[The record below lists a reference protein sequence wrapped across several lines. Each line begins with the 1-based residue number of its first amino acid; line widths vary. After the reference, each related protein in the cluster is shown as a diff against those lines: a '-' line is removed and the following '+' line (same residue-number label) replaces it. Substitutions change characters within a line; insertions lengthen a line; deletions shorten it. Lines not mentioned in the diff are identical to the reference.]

1 MMSFFRKGGLFTQ
14 VLMGGVVVAII
25 AAFVLGGQFGAMSGG
40 ERCAVKFKNACVD
53 LKEFNASY
61 GLAVRA
67 SGLELSADGARE
79 GKGMILNGFAERL
92 LLNSD
97 AKRLGIS
104 ISEEDLDAQ
113 LMEGRAR
120 LSLPA
125 QSEGQLAAQLRLCLP
140 EGPACAAGT
149 LGTRLLPVKD
159 DGSFSPELYRRV
171 VRNYA
176 GRGTKQFKEMQHE
189 EYVAAR
195 MRDLVRSRAR
205 VSEQEA
211 FLLWER
217 ERSQAVMR
225 TVQARGDWMARYVL
239 TLSNSDVDEWAMNNK
254 AAVDSEL
261 AREKD
266 KFKAECPLVSEI
278 FVRFAPDA
286 TDEEK
291 AQKRVEIE
299 EAEKRL
305 KGGEDFALLAR
316 ELSDADTAKVGGA
329 LGCLGEHYGPGAQEL
344 LQATGKLKL
353 GKVSPVVET
362 VRGFHLLQYHEPL
375 VASQA
380 ETTARQHVARK
391 LATDAKAKELAEQFA
406 KDLIAQAKTA
416 DSLKTAT
423 DVLVKSYLERGPFA
437 GKEVLPGEGDDNR
450 PKVEISAAFN
460 ILQSPI
466 RNAAQPD
473 VASLA
478 FNLKPEQVYDKP
490 IGTHEG
496 AAVMQ
501 LKSKEPAKRAEF
513 EKDKVKLIRQLSQ
526 VKGGELLEN
535 YVKALKKQAGDT
547 LTFDKAL
554 VDSTQEKAEGE
565 GDAENDE
572 ES

>member
-1 MMSFFRKGGLFTQ
+1 MMNFFRQGGLITQ
-14 VLMGGVVVAII
+14 IFMGAIVLAII
-25 AAFVLGGQFGAMSGG
+25 AAFVLGGQFGSTTGS
-40 ERCAVKFKNACVD
+40 ERCAVKFKGTCVD

-67 SGLELSADGARE
+67 SGLELTADGTRE
-79 GKGMILNGFAERL
+79 VKAMILNGFAERL
-92 LLNSD
+92 LLTED

-125 QSEGQLAAQLRLCLP
+125 QQEGQLAAQLRLCIP
-140 EGPACAAGT
+140 EGPACAPGT
-149 LGTRLLPVKD
+149 LGMRILPVKD
-159 DGSFSPELYRRV
+159 NGSFNPELYRRV

-217 ERSQAVMR
+217 ERSQATLR
-225 TVQARGDWMARYVL
+225 TVQVRGDWMARYVL
-239 TLSNSDVDEWAMNNK
+239 NLSNSDVDEWAMNNK

-261 AREKD
+261 ARAKES
-266 KFKAECPLVSEI
+266 FKAECPIVSEI

-286 TDEEK
+286 TDDDK
-291 AQKRVEIE
+291 AAKRTEVE
-299 EAEKRL
+299 EAERRL
-305 KGGEDFALLAR
+305 KGGEDFAKVAR
-316 ELSDADTAKVGGA
+316 ELSDSDTAPLGGA

-344 LQATGKLKL
+344 LQAVGKLKL
-353 GKVSPVVET
+353 GAVSPVLET
-362 VRGFHLLQYHEPL
+362 VRGFHVLQYHEPL

-380 ETTARQHVARK
+380 ETTARQYVARK
-391 LATDAKAKELAEQFA
+391 LATEAKAKELAEQFA
-406 KDLIAQAKTA
+406 KELIAKAKTT

-423 DVLVKSYLERGPFA
+423 DELVKSYLERGPLA
-437 GKEVLPGEGDDNR
+437 RKDVLPGEGDDQR
-450 PKVEISAAFN
+450 PKVEISAPFN
-460 ILQSPI
+460 VLQNPI
-466 RNAAQPD
+466 RNATQAD
-473 VASLA
+473 VAAIA
-478 FNLKPEQVYDKP
+478 FELKPEQVHDKP
-490 IGTHEG
+490 IGTYEG

-526 VKGGELLEN
+526 VKGSELLEN
-535 YVKALKKQAGDT
+535 YVEALKKQAGET

-554 VDSTQEKAEGE
+554 VDSTQEQAEGE
-565 GDAENDE
+565 AENDE

>member
-1 MMSFFRKGGLFTQ
+1 MMNFFRQGGLITQ
-14 VLMGGVVVAII
+14 IFMGAIVLAII
-25 AAFVLGGQFGAMSGG
+25 AAFVLGGQFGSTTGS
-40 ERCAVKFKNACVD
+40 ERCAVKFKGTCVD

-67 SGLELSADGARE
+67 SGLELTADGTRE
-79 GKGMILNGFAERL
+79 VKAMILNGFAERL
-92 LLNSD
+92 LLTED

-125 QSEGQLAAQLRLCLP
+125 QQEGQLAAQLRLCIP
-140 EGPACAAGT
+140 EGPACAPGT
-149 LGTRLLPVKD
+149 LGMRILPVKD
-159 DGSFSPELYRRV
+159 NGSFNPELYRRV

-217 ERSQAVMR
+217 ERSQATLR
-225 TVQARGDWMARYVL
+225 TVQVRGDWMARYVL
-239 TLSNSDVDEWAMNNK
+239 NLSNSDVDEWAMNNK

-261 AREKD
+261 ARAKES
-266 KFKAECPLVSEI
+266 FKAECPIVSEI

-286 TDEEK
+286 TDDDK
-291 AQKRVEIE
+291 AAKRTEIE
-299 EAEKRL
+299 EAERRL
-305 KGGEDFALLAR
+305 KGGEDFAKVAR
-316 ELSDADTAKVGGA
+316 ELSDSDTAPLGGA

-344 LQATGKLKL
+344 LQAVGKLKL
-353 GKVSPVVET
+353 GAVSPVLET
-362 VRGFHLLQYHEPL
+362 VRGFHVLQYHEPL

-380 ETTARQHVARK
+380 ETTARQYVARK
-391 LATDAKAKELAEQFA
+391 LATEAKAKELAEQFA
-406 KDLIAQAKTA
+406 KELIAKAKTT

-423 DVLVKSYLERGPFA
+423 DELVKSYLERGPLA
-437 GKEVLPGEGDDNR
+437 RKDVLPGEGDDQR
-450 PKVEISAAFN
+450 PKVEISAPFN
-460 ILQSPI
+460 VLQNPI
-466 RNAAQPD
+466 RNATQAD
-473 VASLA
+473 VAAIA
-478 FNLKPEQVYDKP
+478 FELKPEQVHDKP
-490 IGTHEG
+490 IGTYEG

-526 VKGGELLEN
+526 VKGSELLEN
-535 YVKALKKQAGDT
+535 YVEALKKQAGET

-554 VDSTQEKAEGE
+554 VDSTQEQAEGE
-565 GDAENDE
+565 AENDE

>member
-1 MMSFFRKGGLFTQ
+1 MMNFFRQGGLITQ
-14 VLMGGVVVAII
+14 IFMGAIVLAII
-25 AAFVLGGQFGAMSGG
+25 AAFVLGGQFGSTTGS
-40 ERCAVKFKNACVD
+40 ERCAVKFKGTCVD

-67 SGLELSADGARE
+67 SGLELTADGTRE
-79 GKGMILNGFAERL
+79 VKAMILNGFAERL
-92 LLNSD
+92 LLTED

-125 QSEGQLAAQLRLCLP
+125 QQEGQLAAQLRLCIP
-140 EGPACAAGT
+140 EGPACAPGT
-149 LGTRLLPVKD
+149 LGMRILPVKD
-159 DGSFSPELYRRV
+159 NGSFNPELYRRV

-217 ERSQAVMR
+217 ERSQATLR
-225 TVQARGDWMARYVL
+225 TVQVRGDWMARYVL
-239 TLSNSDVDEWAMNNK
+239 NLSNSDVDEWAMNNK

-261 AREKD
+261 ARAKES
-266 KFKAECPLVSEI
+266 FKAECPIVSEI

-286 TDEEK
+286 TDDDK
-291 AQKRVEIE
+291 AAKRTEIE
-299 EAEKRL
+299 EAERRL
-305 KGGEDFALLAR
+305 KGGEDFAKVAR
-316 ELSDADTAKVGGA
+316 ELSDSDTAPLGGA

-344 LQATGKLKL
+344 LQAVGKLKL
-353 GKVSPVVET
+353 GAVSPVLET
-362 VRGFHLLQYHEPL
+362 VRGFHVLQYHEPL

-380 ETTARQHVARK
+380 ETTARQYVARK
-391 LATDAKAKELAEQFA
+391 LATEAKAKELAEQFA
-406 KDLIAQAKTA
+406 KELIAKAKTT

-423 DVLVKSYLERGPFA
+423 DELVKSYLERGPLA
-437 GKEVLPGEGDDNR
+437 RKDVLPGEGDDQR
-450 PKVEISAAFN
+450 PKVEISAPFN
-460 ILQSPI
+460 VLQNPI
-466 RNAAQPD
+466 RNATQAD
-473 VASLA
+473 VAAIA
-478 FNLKPEQVYDKP
+478 FELKPEQVHDKP
-490 IGTHEG
+490 IGTYEG

-526 VKGGELLEN
+526 VKGSELLEN
-535 YVKALKKQAGDT
+535 YVEALKKQAGET

-554 VDSTQEKAEGE
+554 VDSTQEQAEGE
-565 GDAENDE
+565 AENDE
-572 ES
+572 EP

>member
-1 MMSFFRKGGLFTQ
+1 MMQVFRKGGLFTQ
-14 VLMGGVVVAII
+14 IFMGAVVIAII
-25 AAFVLGGQFGAMSGG
+25 AAFILGGQFGNTTGS
-40 ERCAVKFKNACVD
+40 ERCAVKFKGACVD

-67 SGLELSADGARE
+67 SGLELTADGARE
-79 GKGMILNGFAERL
+79 VKGMILNGFAEREL
-92 LLNSD
+92 LLDD

-104 ISEEDLDAQ
+104 ISGEDLDAQ

-125 QSEGQLAAQLRLCLP
+125 EHEMQLGAQLRLCLP
-140 EGPACAAGT
+140 EGPGCAPGT

-159 DGSFSPELYRRV
+159 SGSFNPDLYRRV
-171 VRNYA
+171 VRNFA
-176 GRGTKQFKEMQHE
+176 GRGTKQFKEMQHR
-189 EYVAAR
+189 EYVAFR
-195 MRDLVRSRAR
+195 VRELVRSRAR

-217 ERSQAVMR
+217 ERSQAVLR

-239 TLSNSDVDEWAMNNK
+239 NLSNSDVDEWAMNNK
-254 AAVDSEL
+254 AGVDSEL
-261 AREKD
+261 ARAKED
-266 KFKAECPLVSEI
+266 FKAECPIVSEI

-286 TDEEK
+286 TADEK
-291 AQKRVEIE
+291 AQKRTEIE

-305 KGGEDFALLAR
+305 KAGEDFAKLAR
-316 ELSDADTAKVGGA
+316 ELSDSDTAALGGA

-344 LQATGKLKL
+344 LQAVGKLKL
-353 GKVSPVVET
+353 GGVSPVVES
-362 VRGFHLLQYHEPL
+362 VLGFHILQYQERL

-380 ETTARQHVARK
+380 ETTARQYVARR
-391 LATDAKAKELAEQFA
+391 LATTAKAKELAEQFA
-406 KDLIAQAKTA
+406 KELITRAKTA

-423 DVLVKSYLERGPFA
+423 DELVKSYLEKGPLA

-460 ILQSPI
+460 VLQNPI
-466 RNAAQPD
+466 RNATQAD
-473 VASLA
+473 VASIA
-478 FNLKPEQVYDKP
+478 FNLKPEQVHDKV
-490 IGTHEG
+490 IGTYEG

-501 LKSKEPAKRAEF
+501 LKSKEPAKREEF
-513 EKDKVKLIRQLSQ
+513 EKDKVRLIRQLSQ
-526 VKGGELLEN
+526 VKGAEFLEN
-535 YVKALKKQAGDT
+535 YVGALRKQAGES

-554 VDSTQEKAEGE
+554 VDSTQEQAE
-565 GDAENDE
+565 GDAENDD

>member
-1 MMSFFRKGGLFTQ
+1 MMNFFRQGGLFTQ
-14 VLMGGVVVAII
+14 IFMGAIVLAII
-25 AAFVLGGQFGAMSGG
+25 AAFVMGGQFGSTSGS
-40 ERCAVKFKNACVD
+40 ERCAVKFKGACVD

-67 SGLELSADGARE
+67 SGLELTGDGARE
-79 GKGMILNGFAERL
+79 VKGMLLNGFAERL
-92 LLNSD
+92 LLNAD

-104 ISEEDLDAQ
+104 ISEEDLDSQ

-125 QSEGQLAAQLRLCLP
+125 KEEAQLAAQLRLCIP
-140 EGPACAAGT
+140 EGPACAPGT
-149 LGTRLLPVKD
+149 LGTRILPVKD
-159 DGSFSPELYRRV
+159 NGSFNPDLYRRV

-217 ERSQAVMR
+217 ERSEAVIR
-225 TVQARGDWMARYVL
+225 TVDARGEWMARYVL
-239 TLSNSDVDEWAMNNK
+239 NLSNSDVDEWVMNNK
-254 AAVDSEL
+254 AAVDTEL

-266 KFKAECPLVSEI
+266 NFKASCPVVSEI

-286 TDEEK
+286 TADEK
-291 AQKRVEIE
+291 AAKRTEIE
-299 EAEKRL
+299 EAERRL
-305 KGGEDFALLAR
+305 KGGEDFANLAR
-316 ELSDADTAKVGGA
+316 ELSDADTAPLGGA
-329 LGCLGEHYGPGAQEL
+329 IGCLGEHYGPGAQEL

-353 GKVSPVVET
+353 GAVSPVIET
-362 VRGFHLLQYHEPL
+362 VRGFHLVQYHEPL
-375 VASQA
+375 VASQT
-380 ETTARQHVARK
+380 ETTARQYVARK
-391 LATDAKAKELAEQFA
+391 LATQAKAKELAEQFA
-406 KDLIAQAKTA
+406 KELIAKAKTT

-423 DVLVKSYLERGPFA
+423 DELVKSYLQRGPLA
-437 GKEVLPGEGDDNR
+437 GKDVLPGEGDDNR

-460 ILQSPI
+460 ILQNPI
-466 RNAAQPD
+466 RNATQGD
-473 VASLA
+473 VASVA
-478 FNLKPEQVYDKP
+478 FNLKPEQVYDKT
-490 IGTHEG
+490 IATYDG

-513 EKDKVKLIRQLSQ
+513 DKDKVKLIRQLSQ

-535 YVKALKKQAGDT
+535 YVEALKKQAGDA

-554 VDSTQEKAEGE
+554 VDSTQEQAE

>member
-1 MMSFFRKGGLFTQ
+1 MMNFFRSGGLFTQ
-14 VLMGGVVVAII
+14 ILMGGVVLAII
-25 AAFVLGGQFGAMSGG
+25 AAFVLGGQFGSVGG
-40 ERCAVKFKNACVD
+40 SERCAVKLDSYCVD

-79 GKGMILNGFAERL
+79 VKGMILNGFAERL
-92 LLNSD
+92 LLQAD
-97 AKRLGIS
+97 AHRLGLS

-125 QSEGQLAAQLRLCLP
+125 EHETQLAAQLRLCIP

-149 LGTRLLPVKD
+149 VGMRILPVKD
-159 DGSFSPELYRRV
+159 DGNFNPDLYRRV
-171 VRNYA
+171 VRNFA
-176 GRGTKQFKEMQHE
+176 GRGTKQFKEMQHQ

-205 VSEQEA
+205 VSEKEA

-225 TVQARGDWMARYVL
+225 TVQTRADWMARYVL
-239 TLSNSDVDEWAMNNK
+239 NLSNSDVDEWAMNNK

-261 AREKD
+261 ARAKD
-266 KFKAECPLVSEI
+266 DFKAECPIVSEI

-286 TDEEK
+286 SDDEK
-291 AQKRVEIE
+291 AQKRTEIE
-299 EAEKRL
+299 EAERRL
-305 KGGEDFALLAR
+305 KAGEEFAKLAR
-316 ELSDADTAKVGGA
+316 ELSDSDTAPLGGA
-329 LGCLGEHYGPGAQEL
+329 IGCLGEHYGPGAQEL
-344 LQATGKLKL
+344 LQAVGKLKL
-353 GKVSPVVET
+353 GKVSPVVES
-362 VRGFHLLQYHEPL
+362 VRGFHLLEYHEPL

-380 ETTARQHVARK
+380 ETTARQYIARK

-406 KDLIAQAKTA
+406 KDLIVGSKTA

-423 DVLVKSYLERGPFA
+423 DELVKSYLQRGPLA
-437 GKEVLPGEGDDNR
+437 GKDVLPGEGDDNR
-450 PKVEISAAFN
+450 PKVEISAPFN
-460 ILQSPI
+460 ILQNPI
-466 RNAAQPD
+466 RTAAQGD
-473 VASLA
+473 VASIA

-490 IGTHEG
+490 IGTYDG
-496 AAVMQ
+496 AAVIQ
-501 LKSKEPAKRAEF
+501 LKSKEPAKREEF
-513 EKDKVKLIRQLSQ
+513 EKDKVRLIRQLSQ
-526 VKGGELLEN
+526 VKGGEILAHYLE
-535 YVKALKKQAGDT
+535 ALKKQAADK

-565 GDAENDE
+565 AENDE

>member
-1 MMSFFRKGGLFTQ
+1 MGAV
-14 VLMGGVVVAII
+14 VLAII
-25 AAFVLGGQFGAMSGG
+25 AAFVMGGQFGSTSGS
-40 ERCAVKFKNACVD
+40 ERCAVKFEGACVD

-67 SGLELSADGARE
+67 SGLELTGDGARE
-79 GKGMILNGFAERL
+79 VKGMILNGFAERL
-92 LLNSD
+92 LLNAD

-125 QSEGQLAAQLRLCLP
+125 QEEAQLAAQLRLCIP
-140 EGPACAAGT
+140 EGPACAPGT
-149 LGTRLLPVKD
+149 LGMRILPVKD
-159 DGSFSPELYRRV
+159 NGSFNPDLYRRV

-217 ERSQAVMR
+217 ERSEAVIR
-225 TVQARGDWMARYVL
+225 TVDARGEWMARYVL
-239 TLSNSDVDEWAMNNK
+239 NLSNSDIDEWAMNNK

-266 KFKAECPLVSEI
+266 NFKASCPIVSEI

-286 TDEEK
+286 TADEK
-291 AQKRVEIE
+291 AAKRTEIE
-299 EAEKRL
+299 EAERRL
-305 KGGEDFALLAR
+305 KGGEDFAKLAR
-316 ELSDADTAKVGGA
+316 ELSDADTAALGGA
-329 LGCLGEHYGPGAQEL
+329 VGCLGEHYGPGAQEL

-353 GKVSPVVET
+353 GAVSPVVET
-362 VRGFHLLQYHEPL
+362 VRGFHLIEYHEPL

-380 ETTARQHVARK
+380 ETTARQYVARK
-391 LATDAKAKELAEQFA
+391 LATEAKAKELAEQFA
-406 KDLIAQAKTA
+406 KELIAKAKTA

-423 DVLVKSYLERGPFA
+423 DELVKSYLQRGPLA
-437 GKEVLPGEGDDNR
+437 GKDALPGEGDDNR

-460 ILQSPI
+460 ILQNPI
-466 RNAAQPD
+466 RNATQGD
-473 VASLA
+473 VASVA
-478 FNLKPEQVYDKP
+478 FNLKPEQVHDKP
-490 IGTHEG
+490 IATYDG

-513 EKDKVKLIRQLSQ
+513 DKDKVKLIRQLSQ
-526 VKGGELLEN
+526 VKGGELLQN
-535 YVKALKKQAGDT
+535 YLNALKKQAGDT

-554 VDSTQEKAEGE
+554 VDSTQEQAEGE
-565 GDAENDE
+565 AENDE

>member
-1 MMSFFRKGGLFTQ
+1 MMNFFRQ
-14 VLMGGVVVAII
+14 GGVVTQIFMGAVVLAII
-25 AAFVLGGQFGAMSGG
+25 AAFVMGGQFGSASGS
-40 ERCAVKFKNACVD
+40 ERCAVKFEGACVD

-67 SGLELSADGARE
+67 SGLELTGDGARE
-79 GKGMILNGFAERL
+79 VKGMILNGFAERL
-92 LLNSD
+92 LLNAD

-125 QSEGQLAAQLRLCLP
+125 QEEAQLAAQLRLCIP
-140 EGPACAAGT
+140 EGPACAPGT
-149 LGTRLLPVKD
+149 LGTRILPVKD
-159 DGSFSPELYRRV
+159 NGSFNPDLYRRV

-217 ERSQAVMR
+217 ERSEAVIR
-225 TVQARGDWMARYVL
+225 TVDARGEWMARYVL
-239 TLSNSDVDEWAMNNK
+239 NLSNSDVDEWAMNNK

-266 KFKAECPLVSEI
+266 NFKAACPIVSEI

-286 TDEEK
+286 SADEK
-291 AQKRVEIE
+291 AAKRTEIE
-299 EAEKRL
+299 EAERRL
-305 KGGEDFALLAR
+305 KAGEDFAKLAR
-316 ELSDADTAKVGGA
+316 ELSDADTAPLGGA
-329 LGCLGEHYGPGAQEL
+329 VGCLGEHYGPGAQEL
-344 LQATGKLKL
+344 LQAMSKLKL
-353 GKVSPVVET
+353 GAVSPVVET
-362 VRGFHLLQYHEPL
+362 VRGYHLVQYHEPL

-380 ETTARQHVARK
+380 ETTARQYVARK
-391 LATDAKAKELAEQFA
+391 LATQAKARELAEQFA
-406 KDLIAQAKTA
+406 KELIAKAKTT

-423 DVLVKSYLERGPFA
+423 DELVKSYLERGPLA
-437 GKEVLPGEGDDNR
+437 GKDALPGEGDDER

-460 ILQSPI
+460 ILQNPI
-466 RNAAQPD
+466 RNATQGD
-473 VASLA
+473 VASIA
-478 FNLKPEQVYDKP
+478 FNLKPEQLHEKP
-490 IGTHEG
+490 IGTYDG

-526 VKGGELLEN
+526 VKGAELLEN
-535 YVKALKKQAGDT
+535 YLDALKKQAGDE

-554 VDSTQEKAEGE
+554 VDSTQEQAEGE
-565 GDAENDE
+565 AENDE